1 MRLTMLPAI
10 LQAAENF
17 CIHQIILPYSRIS
30 NNEKKRTLIAYLDI
44 ETPDGD
50 KHRAYLA
57 CDKILI
63 QYIAEIF
70 LGEENSDEETLT
82 DMLLETTNMIIGSA
96 KVISEESHDHPF
108 SISTPHFFKEDYFTM
123 PCDGTHTI
131 QVANGEMMIAIK
143 AL

>member
-1 MRLTMLPAI
+1 MLPTI

-17 CIHQIILPYSRIS
+17 CIHQIALPHTTDLDS
-30 NNEKKRTLIAYLDI
+30 EKKRTLIAYLDI
-44 ETPDGD
+44 ETTSGE
-50 KHRAYLA
+50 KHRAYFG
-57 CDKILI
+57 CDSVLI
-63 QYIAEIF
+63 QHIAELF

-96 KVISEESHDHPF
+96 KVIAEESDVHPF
-108 SISTPHFFKEDYFTM
+108 SISTPHFLKEDYFSM

-131 QVANGEMMIAIK
+131 QIAHGEMMIAIK